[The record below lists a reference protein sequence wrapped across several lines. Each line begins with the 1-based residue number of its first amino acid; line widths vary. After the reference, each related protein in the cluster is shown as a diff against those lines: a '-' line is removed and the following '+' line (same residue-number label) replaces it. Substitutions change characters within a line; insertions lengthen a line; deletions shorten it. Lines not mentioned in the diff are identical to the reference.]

1 MADAI
6 RSWPEDVSEYKGGLL
21 YRDLLLPGL
30 DQLHL
35 EQIQSGAVKLDEN
48 GDVVGKNVRTYP
60 F

>member
-21 YRDLLLPGL
+21 YRDLLLPRL
-30 DQLHL
+30 DDLHQK
-35 EQIQSGAVKLDEN
+35 QIQEGVVKLDEN
-48 GDVVGKNVRTYP
+48 GEVVGRNMRTYP